1 MEPAGGCA
9 VKRYF
14 TLSLQSKRSQ
24 AGGEIAPV
32 NEVEEGE
39 YKRPGTANQGELRQA
54 GRAREEGK
62 SNLNAHYQRSH
73 EEYEGKIIGFVQ
85 SGK

>member
-14 TLSLQSKRSQ
+14 TLSLQSKRSR

-54 GRAREEGK
+54 GRAGGPEECSSPSSLGRPRGRRTARICR
-62 SNLNAHYQRSH
+62 N
-73 EEYEGKIIGFVQ
+73 
-85 SGK
+85 